1 MKHIVSVSLGSST
14 RNKKSECNL
23 LGEDYII
30 ERIGVDGDFNKYKEK
45 LLEIDGKV
53 DAIGLGGIDLY
64 LCTSNKKYIIKDAK
78 KLYDCVKNTPVV
90 DGSGIKHTIER
101 MTIEYLQNN
110 NIVDFENMNALLV
123 CGLDR
128 FGMAQTLDKY
138 CKNVIFGDAMFALGV
153 PYKIK
158 SYKELCILGSILLP
172 IYCNVPFKMLYPTG
186 DKQKEH
192 YEKYNE
198 IFKQNQII
206 CGDYLFINKYLPSV
220 ESGVFKDKIIITNTL
235 TAEDVEN
242 LKEREVALV
251 ISTTPNFSGRNFGTN
266 VLEGI
271 FTSILGKKLSETSLD
286 EIKEILNKLN
296 WKPSIVYKKDN

>member
-1 MKHIVSVSLGSST
+1 MKNIVSVSLGSSK
-14 RNKKSECNL
+14 RNKKIECNL
-23 LGEDYII
+23 LGEDYTI
-30 ERIGVDGDFNKYKEK
+30 ERIGVDGDFQKYREK
-45 LLEIDGKV
+45 LLQIDGKV

-64 LCTSNKKYIIKDAK
+64 LFTAKKKYTIRDAK
-78 KLYDCVKNTPVV
+78 GLYNCVKKTPVV

-110 NIVDFENMNALLV
+110 NIVDFTNKKALLV

-138 CKNVIFGDAMFALGV
+138 CQNVIFGDAMFALGV

-158 SYKELCILGSILLP
+158 SYKELNILASILLP

-192 YEKYNE
+192 YEKYNK
-198 IFKQNQII
+198 IFTENDII
-206 CGDYLFINKYLPSV
+206 CGDYLFINKYLPSSA
-220 ESGVFKDKIIITNTL
+220 SGAFKDKIIITNTL
-235 TAEDVEN
+235 TSEDVDN
-242 LKEREVALV
+242 LKARGVQMI

-271 FTSILGKKLSETSLD
+271 FTTILGKKLSEASQE
-286 EIKEILNKLN
+286 EINEILNKLN